1 MDTPAQRLE
10 NLRESC
16 KLETLGQSA
25 AEVTDGGR
33 ASWSML
39 VCHGAC
45 VRPVCMWQGPC
56 AQLVLKG
63 YWLDRP
69 LSTRRPNADALS
81 VQSLGVG
88 HSVLL
93 PLGALPL
100 GALPQ

>member
-10 NLRESC
+10 NLRESR

-25 AEVTDGGR
+25 AEGNGWWESRLEHVGL
-33 ASWSML
+33 SWSL
-39 VCHGAC
+39 CSPGLHVA
-45 VRPVCMWQGPC
+45 
-56 AQLVLKG
+56 
-63 YWLDRP
+63 RP
-69 LSTRRPNADALS
+69 LRSVTVERRLARPSAEHPRPNADALS
-81 VQSLGVG
+81 VQSLGVE